1 MHLPTQRVRGLT
13 RSRLPP
19 AMASGPRVYKTR
31 IETLAS
37 ALQLPA
43 PGLSDDVDRVLW
55 TTPLL
60 APDRLG
66 VTV

>member
-1 MHLPTQRVRGLT
+1 
-13 RSRLPP
+13 
-19 AMASGPRVYKTR
+19 MASVPRVYKTR